1 MVKSYSID
9 MCNGSILPKLLRFAI
24 PLMCSS
30 ILQLLFN
37 AADVVVVGRFCGENS
52 LAAVGSTT
60 SLINL
65 LTNLFIGLSVGA
77 NVLTARYYGAKENR
91 HLHDVIHTAVA
102 LSLISGIILTIFGV
116 VFAKQILQWMQTP
129 KEVIALSTMYL
140 RIYFM
145 GMIATMLYNFCS
157 AVLRAVGDTKRP
169 LYYLLFAGLINVV
182 LNLFFVV
189 VCKMNVAGVGLATV
203 LSQCISA
210 TLIVRCLLREKEA
223 YQLILKDIRLHT
235 KYVGRILQIG
245 LPAGLQ
251 GTVFSLSN
259 VVIQSS
265 VNSFGSVIMAGNAA
279 AGNVEGFV
287 YMGMNAFHQAAVSF
301 VSQNMGAGRFE
312 RINKIVVRVML
323 CVIMTG
329 ILLGGLVVLFG
340 EHLLGFYSGKE
351 DVIAAG
357 MIRLRIICGVYFL
370 CGLMDVMV
378 GVLRG
383 LGYSVMPMIVSLIGA
398 CGLRLLWIF
407 TIFQVEQYHTTT
419 VLYLSY
425 PVTWLITFMIHVICF
440 CVVRRRYPKR

>member
-1 MVKSYSID
+1 MSKSYSID
-9 MCNGSILPKLLRFAI
+9 MCNGSILPKLLRFTI

-65 LTNLFIGLSVGA
+65 LTNLFIGLSIGA
-77 NVLTARYYGAKENR
+77 NVLTARYYGAKENN
-91 HLHDVIHTAVA
+91 HLHDVVHTSVA
-102 LSLISGIILTIFGV
+102 LSLISGVILTIFGV
-116 VFAKQILQWMQTP
+116 IFAKQILEWMQTP
-129 KEVIALSTMYL
+129 DEVLGLSTTYL
-140 RIYFM
+140 RIYFL

-157 AVLRAVGDTKRP
+157 SILRAVGDTKRP
-169 LYYLLFAGLINVV
+169 LYYLLFAGLMNVV
-182 LNLFFVV
+182 LNLFFVI

-203 LSQCISA
+203 ISQCISA
-210 TLIVRCLLREKEA
+210 ILIVRCLMREKEA
-223 YQLILKDIRLHT
+223 YRLILKDVRLHT
-235 KYVGRILQIG
+235 RYVGRILQIG

-265 VNSFGSVIMAGNAA
+265 INSFGSVIMAGNAA
-279 AGNVEGFV
+279 AGSVEGFV

-301 VSQNMGAGRFE
+301 VSQNVGAGRFE
-312 RINKIVVRVML
+312 RIKKITVRTML
-323 CVIMTG
+323 CVTVTG
-329 ILLGGLVVLFG
+329 VLLGGLTVLFG
-340 EHLLGFYSGKE
+340 ESLLGFYSGKE
-351 DVIAAG
+351 DVIVAG
-357 MIRLRIICGVYFL
+357 MIRLQIICGTYFL

-378 GVLRG
+378 GILRG

-398 CGLRLLWIF
+398 CGLRLVWIF

-419 VLYLSY
+419 MLYLSY
-425 PVTWLITFMIHVICF
+425 PVTWIITFSVHVICYF
-440 CVVRRRYPKR
+440 IVRRRYPKQ

>member
-129 KEVIALSTMYL
+129 KEVIALSTTYL

-157 AVLRAVGDTKRP
+157 AILRAIGDTKRP

-279 AGNVEGFV
+279 AGSVEGFV

-440 CVVRRRYPKR
+440 CVVRRRYPKK